1 MDKKSKISIL
11 ANIVLIGFVLAVIFH
26 YVLGFY
32 LNKTYPFNTFL
43 WQPGI
48 AFGDFTEMLPLIK
61 DLAPFKAHNYWLNYF
76 PLSFLILFPF
86 TFINNVTFSYIIFAS
101 IFIGFFAYLNKKYFI
116 CEQLNKVENFQ
127 NILIL
132 SSLSYPFLSLI
143 DRGNLDMV
151 LFVLFAFFII
161 SFKSEKYLLSSILL
175 AIANSI
181 KPFTLMFLILFLLK
195 KKYKELIINIILT
208 TLLIIGGFMLLKGN
222 IFDQISVFIS
232 NVADFNYRYVYST
245 KSWGMGNNSSLY
257 MCLKMLFCMN
267 SSSFHVST
275 FLLTNIYKYIS
286 ALFTVI
292 TIFFACKEKIFWKQ
306 ITLMTL
312 YMLLIPPVIT
322 DYKLIFLFVPIYLFV
337 NAKKEE
343 ATKSDLIYLI
353 FFALLL
359 IPKHYFIV
367 DLLDNMN
374 KFSISA
380 ILNPIIMLL
389 FMGQIIF
396 EQIKSTQKKSNF
408 DKN

>member
-1 MDKKSKISIL
+1 MDKSKKVLIL
-11 ANIVLIGFVLAVIFH
+11 SSIVLVGFVLAVIFH

-32 LNKTYPFNTFL
+32 LNKAYPFNTFL

-61 DLAPFKAHNYWLNYF
+61 ALAPFKAHNYWLNYF

-86 TFINNVTFSYIIFAS
+86 TYIKHVTFSYIIFAS
-101 IFIGFFAYLNKKYFI
+101 VFIGFFVYLNKKYFN
-116 CEQLNKVENFQ
+116 CEQLSKVENFQ

-132 SSLSYPFLSLI
+132 TSLSYPFLSLI
-143 DRGNLDMV
+143 DRGNFDMV
-151 LFVLFAFFII
+151 LFVLFAFFVI

-195 KKYKELIINIILT
+195 KKYKEFIVNIIIT
-208 TLLIIGGFMLLKGN
+208 ILLIIGGFMLLKGN
-222 IFDQISVFIS
+222 IFDQISVFIL

-267 SSSFHVST
+267 NSSFHIST
-275 FLLTNIYKYIS
+275 FLLANIYKYVS
-286 ALFTVI
+286 AFFTII
-292 TIFFACKEKIFWKQ
+292 TVFFAWKEKIFWKQ

-343 ATKSDLIYLI
+343 ATRSDLIYLI

-374 KFSISA
+374 KFSVSA
-380 ILNPIIMLL
+380 ILNPTIMLL

-396 EQIKSTQKKSNF
+396 EQIKAKKEI
-408 DKN
+408 